1 MNQIKRFREE
11 PGQTTINWFHTFR
24 RKPSFMGFSLFLVAI
39 ILNTIVRGPGEFFN
53 VNTMNTL
60 FVTQMPFL
68 LLVLAQGVLLI
79 SGTLDVSIGIQ
90 IGLVNVVTIM
100 TIQEWGVP
108 FIVGAIFG
116 ILIAMVASIVC
127 WLLVS
132 VWRLPTLLASFALIS
147 VILGVNVL
155 IMDVPQGRLPME
167 IFHMYNNVHFGWL
180 PAASFAIVLVM
191 VIWLFIKRTP
201 FGTNIYA
208 VGANPQNAYAAG
220 ISPVKVQFQAFMF
233 KGFITGVAG
242 ICLTMN
248 ALSGNPLQGEAL
260 GLRSLAACIVGGLTF
275 GGWGTMSSALFGG
288 SFMILIQSMM
298 HPLFSRLMEM
308 FPGLTLGT
316 YWHNMVS
323 DTIIFLGLLL
333 SIVTIKGQREALR
346 ISIRDK
352 YSSRRREEHA
362 K

>member
-1 MNQIKRFREE
+1 MELNKRLQETPFNIIDRLRAF
-11 PGQTTINWFHTFR
+11 PR
-24 RKPSFMGFSLFLVAI
+24 RPSFMGFTLFFVAI
-39 ILNTIVRGPGEFFN
+39 LLNSIVRGPGEFFS
-53 VNTMNTL
+53 VSTMNTL

-68 LLVLAQGVLLI
+68 LLVLAQGILLI

-90 IGLVNVVTIM
+90 LGLVNVVTIM

-108 FIVGAIFG
+108 FIVGAMFG
-116 ILIAMVASIVC
+116 ILVAMIASLVC

-167 IFHMYNNVHFGWL
+167 IFHMYNATIFGFV
-180 PAASFAIVLVM
+180 PAAALALILVM

-233 KGFITGVAG
+233 KGFITGIAG

-275 GGWGTMSSALFGG
+275 GGWGTMSSALYGG
-288 SFMILIQSMM
+288 SFMILVQSMM
-298 HPLFSRLMEM
+298 HPLFSWLSEM
-308 FPGLTLGT
+308 FPGLQLGT
-316 YWHNMVS
+316 YWHNMIS

-352 YSSRRREEHA
+352 YSSKRREDHA